1 MTTTRTSPTLDRTG
15 NSGDELDHLYCC
27 DSDLALCGTDVSGHE
42 DNDADGTCI
51 VCLDLEF
58 QPCPSCDD

>member
-1 MTTTRTSPTLDRTG
+1 MKTAPVPAPTRTSE
-15 NSGDELDHLYCC
+15 GDELDHIYCC
-27 DSDLALCGTDVSGHE
+27 DPDVALCGTDISGHE

-58 QPCPSCDD
+58 APCRC